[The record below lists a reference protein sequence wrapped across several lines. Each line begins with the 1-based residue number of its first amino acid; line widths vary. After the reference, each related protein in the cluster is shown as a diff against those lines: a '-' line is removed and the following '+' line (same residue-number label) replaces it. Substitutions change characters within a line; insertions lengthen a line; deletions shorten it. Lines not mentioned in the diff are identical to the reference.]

1 MPRMWQ
7 LSSYEVTV
15 IHCVPAPVPVPTIH
29 HSPHTGGW
37 RRYCTVSAASVNL
50 PGSVQHHVCGGGRIR
65 LPGIATR
72 IVLQLNKSSPES
84 PECHIATRVNHQ
96 LMRPS
101 PERFAATFTK
111 IKMGD
116 SRPTW
121 HDWSAER
128 CVKCTVAV
136 TAGRQARLPK
146 KSCEVRGTA

>member
-1 MPRMWQ
+1 MVGLWDAQVPIGPCGS
-7 LSSYEVTV
+7 LGSSRKDAAN
-15 IHCVPAPVPVPTIH
+15 CN
-29 HSPHTGGW
+29 
-37 RRYCTVSAASVNL
+37 RRIQWYCTVSAASVNL